1 MNKAKAAQS
10 IIFAL
15 ILILLGSCENHR
27 FDSDNRQITAKDIIR
42 YKTGRV
48 RGFDISSFKEDTL
61 RNSPDTA
68 FKNPLRYTLDFHYN
82 DSTGALQNKRGEV
95 VFTPDG
101 RSVINVKITNE

>member
-1 MNKAKAAQS
+1 MNMSKACLP

-15 ILILLGSCENHR
+15 VLFLFVSCENHR
-27 FDSDNRQITAKDIIR
+27 YDSDNRQITAKDLIR

-48 RGFDISSFKEDTL
+48 KGFDIISFKEDTL
-61 RNSPDTA
+61 KNWPDTA

-82 DSTGALQNKRGEV
+82 DSTGALQNRRGEV

-101 RSVINVKITNE
+101 RSVINVQITNE